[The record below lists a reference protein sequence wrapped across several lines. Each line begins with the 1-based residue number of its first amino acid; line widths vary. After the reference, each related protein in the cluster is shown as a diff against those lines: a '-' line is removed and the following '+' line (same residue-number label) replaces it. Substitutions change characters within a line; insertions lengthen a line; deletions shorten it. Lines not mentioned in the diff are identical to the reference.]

1 MPLISKVHSAA
12 REEEIASEF
21 HDSVEVQQQHKGT
34 ESRQE
39 KEKDSGYEDSSDEEC
54 LDSDMEGS
62 IMHRPRPKKAN
73 KLKAPALPQ
82 RSEKRASRILDNM
95 MLELKNLDGSTPKE
109 LEKTSVVGEEDPH
122 ELYLS
127 SEEDASLSDDYED
140 SLNELEPVDSNE
152 TGERAT
158 SSRASSRRSQED
170 TARVVSFIMVGKPQ
184 IVDIFQTSPTATQ
197 KRHSLDL
204 EKLSSTLN
212 KKPAQ
217 RRPSPLKLYPNSIRR
232 LSVSSMAS
240 VTSNSTHYTT
250 TSHSS
255 SQRPAAQGS
264 ATQTQ
269 ASQPAP
275 AHSTSYLPPR
285 KSSRLASL
293 VSNTKNTLQKHAAS
307 SSTAQFHTI
316 PPAFL
321 SMDPYASK
329 QAQQGASSSRKSED
343 IQEREE
349 PKTPTSAA
357 AAAWKKGISRTL
369 SKARKPSIPKI
380 NLAYTSGVVT
390 RHSNNS
396 KLNVSSAVDT
406 TTTSNEKFPERKSS
420 QEQQTRE
427 TVVRKR
433 EGGEIKRLSRRSA
446 TMPVEPT
453 TPRGTPITYGEIMKS
468 VIRAP
473 PPPPLAS
480 PKDKKIVGAVLG
492 MGLGRRKSLKGR

>member
-1 MPLISKVHSAA
+1 
-12 REEEIASEF
+12 
-21 HDSVEVQQQHKGT
+21 
-34 ESRQE
+34 
-39 KEKDSGYEDSSDEEC
+39 
-54 LDSDMEGS
+54 
-62 IMHRPRPKKAN
+62 MHRPRPKKAN
-73 KLKAPALPQ
+73 KLKAPALPP

-95 MLELKNLDGSTPKE
+95 ILGLKNLDGSTPKE
-109 LEKTSVVGEEDPH
+109 LEKISVVGEEDPH

-152 TGERAT
+152 TGERVT

-204 EKLSSTLN
+204 EKLTSTLN

-240 VTSNSTHYTT
+240 ITSNSTQYTR
-250 TSHSS
+250 TSHTSHTS
-255 SQRPAAQGS
+255 SQRPATQGS

-269 ASQPAP
+269 APQPAP
-275 AHSTSYLPPR
+275 AHSTSSLPPR
-285 KSSRLASL
+285 RSSRLASL
-293 VSNTKNTLQKHAAS
+293 VSNTKNPLQKHTAS
-307 SSTAQFHTI
+307 SSKAKFHTI

-329 QAQQGASSSRKSED
+329 QAQQGASSSRESED

-420 QEQQTRE
+420 QAQQTRE
-427 TVVRKR
+427 IVVRKR
-433 EGGEIKRLSRRSA
+433 EEEEIKGLSRRSA